1 MHGFKFLIVSLIA
14 VFFVNFSYGNDS
26 SLLPSNIIVKIQTV
40 RNPPNYQ
47 QPWQNVG
54 QHTTHG
60 TGFIIS
66 HDRILTN
73 AHVVSDSVFIHV
85 RQAGKTKKFSA
96 EVEYFDHESDL
107 AILNVA
113 DKDFFKDVEAYPI
126 GALSNVRDKVAVYG
140 FPDGGDKL
148 SITEGVVSRIEH
160 INYAYSGSFLL
171 SCQIDASIN
180 SGNSGGPVIF
190 DNKIVGVAFQGMNSG
205 YDNIG
210 YMIPAPVIK
219 QFLADAEDGNITG
232 IPDLGITM
240 QKLESP
246 YLRKF
251 YKLDADEHGALINK
265 ISIGSPSESFLKSED
280 VILSVDGAD
289 VAYDGTIEFR
299 KGQRTYFG
307 YLIQNKQIGDIVTL
321 AVKRNGQT
329 LEIEIPLKKAI
340 GFNRLVPF
348 WHEVRPKYYIY
359 GGIVFQPLT
368 LNYLTEFGA
377 IGDWFRFAP
386 VELMNFYLN
395 GELKYRDQEIVIL
408 SAVLADNINI
418 GYHEL
423 AENVLKTVN
432 GITVKN
438 FSHFI
443 ELVENNEEEYLSI
456 IDTQGTK
463 IILDRQVMDE
473 NTEDVI
479 EKYMIKSAKQI

>member
-1 MHGFKFLIVSLIA
+1 MYGLKYLLVLFIT
-14 VFFVNFSYGNDS
+14 VFFADFSCGNDS
-26 SLLPSNIIVKIQTV
+26 SSLPSNIIVKIQTV
-40 RNPPNYQ
+40 RNPPNFQ

-60 TGFIIS
+60 TGFIINEY
-66 HDRILTN
+66 RILTN

-107 AILNVA
+107 AILTVA
-113 DKDFFKDVEAYPI
+113 DKDFFKGVVAYPI
-126 GALSNVRDKVAVYG
+126 GELPDVRDKVAVYG

-160 INYAYSGSFLL
+160 ISYAYSGSFLL

-219 QFLADAEDGNITG
+219 QFLSDAEDGIITG

-251 YKLDADEHGALINK
+251 YKLGVDEHGALINK
-265 ISIGSPSESFLKSED
+265 ISIGSPSASFLKSED

-299 KGQRTYFG
+299 KDQRTYFG
-307 YLIQNKQIGDIVTL
+307 YIIQNKQIGDLVTL
-321 AVKRNGQT
+321 SVKRDGRT

-348 WHEVRPKYYIY
+348 RHEVKPKYYIY
-359 GGIVFQPLT
+359 GGVVFQPLT

-386 VELMNFYLN
+386 VELMDYYLN
-395 GELKYRDQEIVIL
+395 GELKYKDQEIVIL
-408 SAVLADNINI
+408 SAVLADSINI

-423 AENVLKTVN
+423 AENVIKTAN

-443 ELVENNEEEYLSI
+443 EIVESSEEEYLLI
-456 IDTQGTK
+456 VDTQGTK
-463 IILDRQVMDE
+463 VLLDRKVMDE
-473 NTEDVI
+473 NTDDVI
-479 EKYMIKSAKQI
+479 KKYMIKSAKQI

>member
-1 MHGFKFLIVSLIA
+1 MRGYRLLIVPFIV
-14 VFFVNFSYGNDS
+14 VFFANFSYGKNPS
-26 SLLPSNIIVKIQTV
+26 PLLSNIIVKIQTV

-85 RQAGKTKKFSA
+85 RQAGKTKKYSA
-96 EVEYFDHESDL
+96 EVKYFDHESDL
-107 AILNVA
+107 AILTVS
-113 DKDFFKDVEAYPI
+113 KKEFFKDVVDWPI
-126 GALSNVRDKVAVYG
+126 GALSDVRDKVAVYG

-210 YMIPAPVIK
+210 YMIPAPVIQ
-219 QFLADAEDGNITG
+219 QFLADAEDGDIAG

-246 YLRKF
+246 YLRK
-251 YKLDADEHGALINK
+251 YYQLEADEQGALINK
-265 ISIGSPSESFLKSED
+265 ISIGSPSESFLKNED

-307 YLIQNKQIGDIVTL
+307 YIIQNKQIGDSVVL
-321 AVKRNGQT
+321 AVKRDGQI
-329 LEIEIPLKKAI
+329 LEIEVPLKKAI

-348 WHEVRPKYYIY
+348 RHEVQPKYYIY

-377 IGDWFRFAP
+377 IGDWYRFAP
-386 VELMNFYLN
+386 VELMNYYLN
-395 GELKYRDQEIVIL
+395 GELKYKEQEIVIL
-408 SAVLADNINI
+408 SAVLADNINT

-432 GITVKN
+432 GVTVKN

-443 ELVENNEEEYLSI
+443 ELVESNEEEYLLI
-456 IDTQGTK
+456 VDTQGTK
-463 IILDRQVMDE
+463 VLLDRMVMDE
-473 NTEDVI
+473 KTEDVI
-479 EKYMIKSAKQI
+479 KKYKIKSVKNI